1 MNTGEKIKYFRLARN
16 MTQEQLAQEADISFS
31 TLRKYEANERNPK
44 YEQLS
49 KIAAALEISVNI
61 FMDFDIE
68 SVSDLLSILFKM
80 ESQADLEI
88 TTTKESDPSLSDD
101 TLFLHFKNEY
111 INSILRMYHLSVED
125 IKDMDIQQQEKALA
139 EIQNRLLDNNS
150 SIHSDNPISTNSKKS
165 VLPLSSADQMWL
177 ELSSDCSEEEKE
189 KMLKAATFTKNCLRQ
204 INKSEYKKR
213 QMFICTCLFLFVYTF
228 LFTHEFPTEV
238 HLDHG
243 KRSFSFQYNHQIV
256 LVLFQFLSHSI
267 LLRYRPRSLL

>member
-16 MTQEQLAQEADISFS
+16 MTQEQLAQEAEISFS

-44 YEQLS
+44 YEQLL

-80 ESQADLEI
+80 ENQADLEI
-88 TTTKESDPSLSDD
+88 TTTKESAPSLSDD
-101 TLFLHFKNEY
+101 TLFLHFKNKY

-139 EIQNRLLDNNS
+139 EIQNRLF
-150 SIHSDNPISTNSKKS
+150 IPITPYPLTLRNLFFLFLLPIRCGLNYPLTAQKKKKKKCSKQPHLQRT
-165 VLPLSSADQMWL
+165 VYVI
-177 ELSSDCSEEEKE
+177 
-189 KMLKAATFTKNCLRQ
+189 Q

-267 LLRYRPRSLL
+267 LLRYRPHSSL